1 MYSFSN
7 EYLVLWLMGKIYRWL
22 MEGGIVLKRT
32 PEFVLGLIGGIL
44 GMIISI
50 VLIVV
55 AINIMEGFDYK
66 LLAYYSIILVVQI
79 GLFVLACL
87 VNKVNN
93 KVYGVCMIVVPI
105 VTLFMSLF
113 FLLIPTILQIMSG
126 SFAFRT
132 LKLESN

>member
-1 MYSFSN
+1 
-7 EYLVLWLMGKIYRWL
+7 MGKIYRWL
-22 MEGGIVLKRT
+22 MVNRRGIVLKRT

-50 VLIVV
+50 LLIVV

-66 LLAYYSIILVVQI
+66 LLAYYSIILTVQI